1 MFVLYCHL
9 SKGSVIASYQL
20 VLKNDHTLDELTKI
34 MKDHLE
40 SNNGKM
46 GSFEVKAG
54 TPGSI
59 QFSGTLISNVPTIV
73 SIMFCVPIS

>member
-1 MFVLYCHL
+1 MLHCHH

-20 VLKNDHTLDELTKI
+20 VLIKEYALVELSEI

-40 SNNGKM
+40 SNSGTI
-46 GSFEVKAG
+46 GSFDVKVE
-54 TPGSI
+54 SI

-73 SIMFCVPIS
+73 SIKFCVPIS